1 MEIGEQT
8 SFEIQ
13 KLEGFGK
20 TLADRI
26 LNVLNS
32 EDKGENMNE
41 EEINEEILQE
51 EVFEDRKTMSESL
64 PAIVREFQ
72 KSAIAVSHYNE
83 VPALFL
89 SLLF

>member
-32 EDKGENMNE
+32 EDKVK
-41 EEINEEILQE
+41 I
-51 EVFEDRKTMSESL
+51 
-64 PAIVREFQ
+64 
-72 KSAIAVSHYNE
+72 
-83 VPALFL
+83 
-89 SLLF
+89 

>member
-20 TLADRI
+20 VLADRI

-32 EDKGENMNE
+32 EDKVK
-41 EEINEEILQE
+41 L
-51 EVFEDRKTMSESL
+51 
-64 PAIVREFQ
+64 
-72 KSAIAVSHYNE
+72 
-83 VPALFL
+83 
-89 SLLF
+89 